1 MKNKPDIVILG
12 DGGWGTT
19 LAILLARK
27 GFKVTLWGAFAANIA
42 CLKSKRENKKFLPGI
57 KIPKEISLTSDL
69 QAAIQNKDLIVLAV
83 PSQYMRSVL
92 KKVKQLDYPAKA
104 VYLSVTKGIEMATLK
119 RISEVIRSEL
129 GAVKL
134 AVLSGPTIA
143 HEVAKGVPTVAV
155 IASPNR
161 KINKFLQDIF
171 MTNRFR
177 IYTNQDV
184 TGVELGGSLKNI
196 IAIACGISDGLGFG
210 ANTKAAILSRGLAE
224 ISRLGAA
231 MGAGSR
237 TFSGISGLGDLVTTC
252 ISPLSRNRFVGEE
265 IGKGKTLKQIY
276 AEMQMPACRQ
286 AGIAEGVPT
295 AKSAYALS
303 LKFKVEMPIVKEVYN
318 VLYKNKPALKAFK
331 DLMARE
337 KKEE

>member
-27 GFKVTLWGAFAANIA
+27 GLKVTIWGAFPGNISYMD
-42 CLKSKRENKKFLPGI
+42 KNRENKKFLPGI
-57 KIPKEISLTSDL
+57 KIPGGINLTGSLED
-69 QAAIQNKDLIVLAV
+69 AVRNKDLIVLAV

-92 KKVKQLDYPAKA
+92 KKVKQLEYPRKA
-104 VYLSVTKGIEMATLK
+104 IYLSVTKGIEIGTLK

-143 HEVAKGVPTVAV
+143 HEVVKGVPTVAV
-155 IASPNR
+155 IASADR

-171 MTNRFR
+171 MTDRFR
-177 IYTNQDV
+177 IYTNKDV
-184 TGVELGGSLKNI
+184 IGVELGGSLKNI

-210 ANTKAAILSRGLAE
+210 ANTKAAILARGLAE

-252 ISPLSRNRFVGEE
+252 ISPYSRNRLVGEK
-265 IGKGKTLKQIY
+265 IGQGKSMQQVTSH
-276 AEMQMPACRQ
+276 MQMV
-286 AGIAEGVPT
+286 AEGVPT
-295 AKSAYALS
+295 ARSARALS
-303 LKFKVEMPIVKEVYN
+303 LKYKVDMPITKEVYN
-318 VLYKNKPALKAFK
+318 ILYKNKPALKAFK